1 VTTTRTIVAVLFLWM
16 VVAALPILS
25 VWLVCIAHTYS
36 TPWLAYTLA
45 CVSLAVAWAAAVI
58 VDGLERR

>member
-1 VTTTRTIVAVLFLWM
+1 M
-16 VVAALPILS
+16 VVTALPILS

>member
-1 VTTTRTIVAVLFLWM
+1 MSTSRTIFVAILWT
-16 VVAALPILS
+16 VVFVMPILS

-45 CVSLAVAWAAAVI
+45 CVSLAVACTAAVI
-58 VDGLERR
+58 VDNSEAQ